1 MSHFDSRVAK
11 PCSGGESGRGRRTL
25 IALPWSCDGLRRG
38 DHDRFDGLRLR
49 EHRRRHRRRPRRD
62 PRAVVAAKPAGG
74 PIRGDHQCCIDS
86 ADAPPSRPPWP
97 RWPRPSGRL
106 PSPPSPQPRW
116 IPPPRRPP
124 SGCSAPPPRRPRLHS
139 ANRIRW
145 SAPVRHPMATRNRTA
160 RPDCLP
166 AHRAAARGAAT
177 HRDPPADIGARR
189 VDRFVEVVARRANAP
204 EAARR
209 LILGNRVGGGR
220 SARLPTRPLSSDG
233 SAVRAGVCHA
243 RTPGRS
249 QARAPGLSMLL
260 QGNLGLATLLTGEQ
274 ERADEA
280 FRNQMDWCR
289 KLVARPFA
297 CEGLAGLARVAL
309 SRHGL
314 KRAARLA
321 GASEAHRYGQQRN
334 PIDERLDAM
343 FFTPARVR
351 SGPETW
357 DPDLREGA
365 TLSLAEAIAS
375 ALETSSG

>member
-1 MSHFDSRVAK
+1 MSHFDFRVAQ

-145 SAPVRHPMATRNRTA
+145 SAPGTSPHGNPQPNSSPRLPTGTPCRRSRSRDPPRSASRHRRATSGSLRRGRSPTSECA
-160 RPDCLP
+160 RS
-166 AHRAAARGAAT
+166 GAAT
-177 HRDPPADIGARR
+177 HPGKPCR
-189 VDRFVEVVARRANAP
+189 
-204 EAARR
+204 
-209 LILGNRVGGGR
+209 
-220 SARLPTRPLSSDG
+220 
-233 SAVRAGVCHA
+233 
-243 RTPGRS
+243 GRS
-249 QARAPGLSMLL
+249 Q
-260 QGNLGLATLLTGEQ
+260 
-274 ERADEA
+274 
-280 FRNQMDWCR
+280 
-289 KLVARPFA
+289 
-297 CEGLAGLARVAL
+297 
-309 SRHGL
+309 
-314 KRAARLA
+314 RAASNSTPIKRRL
-321 GASEAHRYGQQRN
+321 GRTRWRLPRAHS
-334 PIDERLDAM
+334 
-343 FFTPARVR
+343 R
-351 SGPETW
+351 SF
-357 DPDLREGA
+357 A
-365 TLSLAEAIAS
+365 
-375 ALETSSG
+375 SSGTRPVDAPAGQLGIGHAAHGRAGTRRRGLPQSNGLVPKAGRTSLRV